1 MNHYIAYLRQ
11 MKEFEEL
18 FQLLTLINRP
28 EEAAFVEYQRKME
41 NNKVGRKKSTY
52 LASIGDC

>member
-41 NNKVGRKKSTY
+41 NNKVGRKNR
-52 LASIGDC
+52 LI